1 MKIVADAVLFCCC
14 FDDPIDVPM
23 LLWWY
28 FVDAD
33 RESWSEINLVV

>member
-23 LLWWY
+23 LL
-28 FVDAD
+28 
-33 RESWSEINLVV
+33 